1 MIFLVSA
8 LLLRISKKSFLK
20 IKNKN
25 IDADKSLISVV
36 CKGVN
41 VEPIK
46 ITLDNKAAK
55 TAQRTDPN
63 AQRIPR
69 IFRSL
74 GSSF

>member
-1 MIFLVSA
+1 MPSKVDKIKFEWFFLVSA

-41 VEPIK
+41 VELIK
-46 ITLDNKAAK
+46 IIIATCNIL
-55 TAQRTDPN
+55 
-63 AQRIPR
+63 
-69 IFRSL
+69 
-74 GSSF
+74 